1 MRQVKIFSGK
11 SLNIEEDIN
20 NWLKNNKNYNVVD
33 IKIFRIKDNV
43 CSLVIYEVEN

>member
-33 IKIFRIKDNV
+33 IKIFTIKDNV